1 MTEQRRVSK
10 PRVHVSKN
18 TRTEV
23 IDADTR
29 TRAEKEKAAL
39 AAELAA
45 ELDAILDDIDGI
57 LAETQI
63 SARDYVQKGGE

>member
-39 AAELAA
+39 AAEL
-45 ELDAILDDIDGI
+45 DAILDDIDGI